1 MAAIAYPL
9 PRDRSDRL
17 RVRAPGPA
25 PEGRRWDR
33 GGSIEP
39 GERGEP
45 GDVVE
50 PVDLVER
57 RRRRP
62 PIPAAWRRAVIRRRL
77 TAIALVVGLV
87 IVIRP
92 LLLPGGDPLVVPG
105 RATPAAAAGGTR
117 VYVVQPGDTLWS
129 IARQVRPQD
138 DPRPVVDQ
146 LASQIHGGSLQV
158 GQRLVLR

>member
-9 PRDRSDRL
+9 PRDRSDRR
-17 RVRAPGPA
+17 RVLA
-25 PEGRRWDR
+25 PEGRLSGR
-33 GGSIEP
+33 GGSSEPSEPIEP
-39 GERGEP
+39 SDPIE
-45 GDVVE
+45 
-50 PVDLVER
+50 LVER

-62 PIPAAWRRAVIRRRL
+62 PIPAARRRAVIRRRL

-87 IVIRP
+87 VVLRP

-105 RATPAAAAGGTR
+105 RATPAAAGGTR

-129 IARQVRPQD
+129 IARQLHPQD

-146 LASQIHGGSLQV
+146 LASQLHGSSLQV
-158 GQRLVLR
+158 GQRLALP

>member
-9 PRDRSDRL
+9 PRDRSNR
-17 RVRAPGPA
+17 RPVRAS
-25 PEGRRWDR
+25 EGRRIDR

-39 GERGEP
+39 IEP
-45 GDVVE
+45 GEVLEPVE
-50 PVDLVER
+50 PVELVER

-62 PIPAAWRRAVIRRRL
+62 PIPAARRRAVIRRRL

-87 IVIRP
+87 VVLRP
-92 LLLPGGDPLVVPG
+92 LFLPGGDPLVVPG
-105 RATPAAAAGGTR
+105 RAAPAAAAGGTR

-129 IARQVRPQD
+129 IARQLHPQD

-146 LASQIHGGSLQV
+146 LASQVNGSLQV
-158 GQRLVLR
+158 GQRLVLP